1 MYSEKFQKSI
11 AAVEAARDNNIALE
25 PDRMTAQQKE
35 DLLSAFHPDYK
46 KDEFD
51 VLKIGPNK
59 GDKVPTEL
67 AELLQAHSRI
77 TAESVDLSNP
87 TYETDVLIIG
97 GGGAGASAAIE
108 ANEAGADVMI
118 VTKLRI
124 GDANTMMAEGGIQA
138 ADKPNDSPAIHFVDA
153 FGGGHFA
160 AKRELLS
167 KLVCDAPEAI
177 QWLSNLG
184 VEFDKDA
191 DGTMVTTHGGGTS
204 RKRMHAAKD
213 YSGAEI
219 MRTLRD
225 EVFNRQIPVIDFTA
239 AIELI
244 LDENG
249 KAAGAVLMNME
260 TKELMVAKAKTVI
273 IATGG
278 AGRMHY
284 QGFPTSNHYGA
295 TADGLVLGYRAG
307 AKLLYAETLQYHP
320 TGVAYPEQIFG
331 ALVTEKVRSLGAKL
345 VNENGEVFMHPLETR
360 DVAAASIIRE
370 CKRGNGIKTTD
381 GVGVWL
387 DTPQIE
393 MLRGKGVWLDTPMIE
408 KIGGEGTI
416 EKRIPAMM
424 RMFEKYGI
432 DIRKEPILVY
442 PTLHYQNGGLD
453 ISEDCMTTNVE
464 NLFVAGEAVGGIH
477 GRNRLMGNSLLDII
491 VFGRSAGINAA
502 AKAKD
507 VTVGKLSLDHIE
519 KFEKEIEGAG
529 IDTAM
534 VSPKLLPDYTRK
546 VN

>member
-1 MYSEKFQKSI
+1 MYSEQFKDSL
-11 AAVEAARDNNIALE
+11 ALVEAAREKNIALE
-25 PDRMTAQQKE
+25 PTRMTAEQKE
-35 DLLSAFHPDYK
+35 NVLSSFHPDYK
-46 KDEFD
+46 ADQFS
-51 VLKIGPNK
+51 VLTIGPNK
-59 GDKVPTEL
+59 GDKVPKEL
-67 AELLQAHSRI
+67 AEILQAHSRI
-77 TAESVDLSNP
+77 SADSICLDTPD
-87 TYETDVLIIG
+87 YETDVLVIG
-97 GGGAGASAAIE
+97 GGGAGAAAAIE
-108 ANEAGADVMI
+108 AHEAGATVTV
-118 VTKLRI
+118 VTKLRM

-138 ADKPNDSPAIHFVDA
+138 ADKPNDSPAIHFIDA

-167 KLVCDAPEAI
+167 KLVCDAPDAI
-177 QWLSNLG
+177 KWLSDLG
-184 VEFDKDA
+184 VEFDKEA

-225 EVFNRQIPVIDFTA
+225 EVLNRDITVIDFTA

-249 KAAGAVLMNME
+249 NAAGAVLMNME
-260 TKELMVAKAKTVI
+260 TKELLVAKAKTVV

-320 TGVAYPEQIFG
+320 TGAAFPEQIFG

-345 VNENGEVFMHPLETR
+345 VNKNGEVFMHPLETR
-360 DVAAASIIRE
+360 DVTAASIIRE
-370 CKRGNGIKTTD
+370 CNERGNGID
-381 GVGVWL
+381 CGN
-387 DTPQIE
+387 
-393 MLRGKGVWLDTPMIE
+393 GKGVWLDTPMIE

-416 EKRIPAMM
+416 MKRIPAMW
-424 RMFEKYGI
+424 RMFDKYGI

-453 ISEDCMTTNVE
+453 ITDDCMTTNIK

-477 GRNRLMGNSLLDII
+477 GKNRLMGNSLLDII
-491 VFGRSAGINAA
+491 VFGRSAGKNAA
-502 AKAKD
+502 AKAKET
-507 VTVGKLSLDHIE
+507 TVGKLSLAHVE
-519 KFEKEIEGAG
+519 SFEAEIEAAG
-529 IDTAM
+529 IVTDT

-546 VN
+546 V